1 MKNDQEA
8 TAQYSEL
15 ANALLQL
22 GANWIVTEVE
32 EVISRGKTVLFR
44 DLSAEE
50 SALYE
55 SRLNEEARGG
65 LPVGRAK
72 ADDFIGVPYD
82 PHERLAL
89 LVDAV
94 ERVVITSE
102 RSYAYVSRF
111 AMRLGIDSMKL
122 ESPIAT
128 YPSTEVAE
136 EARDIPLRT
145 PTLVNERLSILHH
158 VLHDEVLG

>member
-1 MKNDQEA
+1 MKNYQEA
-8 TAQYSEL
+8 AAQYLEL
-15 ANALLQL
+15 ANALLQM
-22 GANWIVTEVE
+22 GANWIVTEAE

-55 SRLNEEARGG
+55 GRLNEEARGG

-72 ADDFIGVPYD
+72 ADDFIGVPYE
-82 PHERLAL
+82 PYERLVL

-102 RSYAYVSRF
+102 RSYAYVSGF
-111 AMRLGIDSMKL
+111 AARLGINSLRL
-122 ESPIAT
+122 EDPIGA
-128 YPSTEVAE
+128 YSSADVAG
-136 EARDIPLRT
+136 ARDIPLT
-145 PTLVNERLSILHH
+145 APTLVNERLSILHH